1 VKVNDRC
8 VLAKVKECGLRVKR
22 SLCVLQK
29 RMREYKLEVY
39 TYKSHPLW
47 TAGFIDDDNSIV
59 MKPFVRSLLTLTHQR
74 RCVTRQENKAS
85 ARYSRID
92 LDISQNAELLAG
104 VSHWCDR
111 RTVAPG

>member
-1 VKVNDRC
+1 
-8 VLAKVKECGLRVKR
+8 VKERGLRVKR

-39 TYKSHPLW
+39 TYKSYPLQN
-47 TAGFIDDDNSIV
+47 TGFIDDDNSIV
-59 MKPFVRSLLTLTHQR
+59 MKHFVRSLLTLTHQR
-74 RCVTRQENKAS
+74 HCVTRQENKAS

-92 LDISQNAELLAG
+92 LEILHDAKLLAG

-111 RTVAPG
+111 RMVAPR